1 MEAKKFFMNG
11 FWLKI
16 VAMIAM
22 TFDHIG
28 FALGT
33 FYYDQSDVIN
43 VLISIF
49 RGVGQIALP
58 IFCFLIVEGVL
69 HTKNI
74 QKYFLRLG
82 VLAVIILAG
91 IVISENIPFFKDNG
105 YSISSMGNIFIDLLL
120 GALAVFLLRQKRSS
134 LKILCVIPLLFG
146 IASFIAILL
155 EQQDPN
161 LTIWW
166 LPYFIRTQSGFYAIA
181 LCLGFYFSY
190 ILKDIWLKTNNPN
203 TSAIYEE
210 GTQGRFLSNLIA
222 VFILVVITSIY
233 FILIRF
239 ILSITTF
246 IDPTFGIFSGALL
259 LFYNGKRGYNK
270 NWFKYGCY
278 IYYPLHLL
286 IIFGV
291 FAIISLL

>member
-1 MEAKKFFMNG
+1 MEAKKLFMNG

-16 VAMIAM
+16 LAMIAM

-82 VLAVIILAG
+82 VLALIILAG

-105 YSISSMGNIFIDLLL
+105 YSIGSMGNIFIDLLL
-120 GALAVFLLRQKRSS
+120 GALAVFLLHQKRSS
-134 LKILCVIPLLFG
+134 LKILCVFPLLFG

-166 LPYFIRTQSGFYAIA
+166 LPYFIRTQSGFYAIV

-190 ILKDIWLKTNNPN
+190 ILKDIWLKSNNPN
-203 TSAIYEE
+203 TSAIYEG

-222 VFILVVITSIY
+222 VFFLVVITSIY

-239 ILSITTF
+239 ILSTTAF
-246 IDPTFGIFSGALL
+246 VDPTFGIFSGALL